1 VRDLSGAT
9 DQRFVRRN
17 VKWLAPALVAGL
29 VIGLGFACGG
39 GGGFVDAPV
48 IEPPP
53 DPGTFAVD
61 WSLKHASGSA
71 ATCMDAGA
79 TLFVANLKDQA
90 NGESSAASFNC
101 ELGGAIS
108 GALTPGT
115 YDIGFTLA
123 GSAGVITMGMMQMGV
138 VIQSDTT
145 TRILPV
151 VFDVP

>member
-1 VRDLSGAT
+1 M
-9 DQRFVRRN
+9 
-17 VKWLAPALVAGL
+17 KWLAPALVAGL
-29 VIGLGFACGG
+29 TVCLGFACGG

-53 DPGTFAVD
+53 NPGTFAVD
-61 WSLKHASGSA
+61 WTIKHASGSA
-71 ATCMDAGA
+71 ATCMEVGA
-79 TLFVANLKDQA
+79 NLFVANLKAQS
-90 NGESSAASFNC
+90 NGQSSAASFNC
-101 ELGGAIS
+101 ALGGAVS

-123 GSAGVITMGMMQMGV
+123 GSGSAIAMAMTQMGV